1 MIGAGHRVRVFA
13 CCKPVDMRKSF
24 DGLAGVVEAKL
35 RGDVTSGAMFL
46 FVNRRR
52 TMAKVLWVDGVG
64 TCLFAKRLE
73 KGRFAS
79 LWTCGSDGVLTMTR
93 SELDL
98 FLDGC
103 SLIGRLDLTPR
114 WLTHQDLVIG
124 ARS

>member
-1 MIGAGHRVRVFA
+1 MIGAGHRVRVYA
-13 CCKPVDMRKSF
+13 CCEPIDMRKSF
-24 DGLAGVVEAKL
+24 DALSGVVEATLDK
-35 RGDVTSGAMFL
+35 DVTSGAMFL

-73 KGRFAS
+73 TGRFAS
-79 LWTCGSDGVLTMTR
+79 LWSCGTDGVLTMTR

-103 SLIGRLDLTPR
+103 TLIGRVSLAPRLLTQRDLA
-114 WLTHQDLVIG
+114 VG

>member
-1 MIGAGHRVRVFA
+1 MIGAGHRVQVFA
-13 CCKPVDMRKSF
+13 CCEPVDMRKSF
-24 DGLAGVVEAKL
+24 DSLAGLVEDKL
-35 RGDVTSGAMFL
+35 RGDLTSGAMFL

-73 KGRFAS
+73 KGLFAS
-79 LWTCGSDGVLTMTR
+79 LWTLGKDGVLTLTR

-103 SLIGRLDLTPR
+103 TLIGKLDLTPR
-114 WLTHQDLVIG
+114 WLTHQDLAVG

>member
-1 MIGAGHRVRVFA
+1 MQVFA
-13 CCKPVDMRKSF
+13 CCEPVDMRKSF
-24 DGLAGVVEAKL
+24 DSLAGVVEEKL
-35 RGDVTSGAMFL
+35 RGELTSGAMFL

-52 TMAKVLWVDGVG
+52 TMCKVLWVDGVG
-64 TCLFAKRLE
+64 TCLFAKRIE

-79 LWTCGSDGVLTMTR
+79 LWTVGKDGVLTMSR

-103 SLIGRLDLTPR
+103 MLIGKLDLTPR
-114 WLTHQDLVIG
+114 WLTHQDLAVG

>member
-1 MIGAGHRVRVFA
+1 MIGAGHRIQVFA
-13 CCKPVDMRKSF
+13 CCEPTDMRKSF
-24 DGLAGVVEAKL
+24 DGLSGLVQSTL
-35 RGDVTSGAMFL
+35 RGDITSGAMFL

-52 TMAKVLWVDGVG
+52 TMAKVLWIDGVG
-64 TCLFAKRLE
+64 MCLFAKRLA

-79 LWTCGSDGVLTMTR
+79 LWTLGTDGVLTMTR

-103 SLIGRLDLTPR
+103 MLVGRVPLAPR
-114 WLTHQDLVIG
+114 LLTHEDLAIG

>member
-1 MIGAGHRVRVFA
+1 MIGAGHRVQVFA
-13 CCKPVDMRKSF
+13 CCEPVDMRKSF
-24 DGLAGVVEAKL
+24 DSLAGLVEDKL
-35 RGDVTSGAMFL
+35 RGDLTSGAMFL

-73 KGRFAS
+73 KGLFAS
-79 LWTCGSDGVLTMTR
+79 LWALGKDGVLTLTR

-103 SLIGRLDLTPR
+103 TLIGKLDLTPR
-114 WLTHQDLVIG
+114 WLTHQDLAVG

>member
-1 MIGAGHRVRVFA
+1 MIGAGHRIRVYA
-13 CCKPVDMRKSF
+13 CCEPVDMRKSF

-35 RGDVTSGAMFL
+35 REDATSGAMFL

-64 TCLFAKRLE
+64 TCVFAKRLE

-79 LWTCGSDGVLTMTR
+79 LWSLGSDGVLTMTR

-103 SLIGRLDLTPR
+103 MLIGRIPLAPRLLTQTDLAIGHR
-114 WLTHQDLVIG
+114 W
-124 ARS
+124 